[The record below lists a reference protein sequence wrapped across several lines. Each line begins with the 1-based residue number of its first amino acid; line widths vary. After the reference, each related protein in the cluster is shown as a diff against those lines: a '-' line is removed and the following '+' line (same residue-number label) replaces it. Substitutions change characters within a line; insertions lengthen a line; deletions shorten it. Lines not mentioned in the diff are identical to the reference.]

1 MAVDETGDDREGT
14 GMIGDADG
22 AVEDAD
28 EVIGDAH
35 GVIGTADVARLDPAK
50 WTIRDEEARTYVEQA
65 TDTVA
70 SLVRSTLGP
79 SGLEKLI
86 ETADLQDEREL
97 VLTGDA
103 GEILEAIHRGGGFDH
118 PVAAVFVDMV
128 DSMRRGLSDGTATT
142 VVLAHALV
150 ERGFDLV
157 REGLRPGTVVVGYAM
172 AAARAGEVL
181 DELARP
187 VTADDRDRL
196 RQVAATSMTADLPAD
211 RRTEYASMVAEA
223 VGELAAASETKW
235 LDTDDAK
242 VFAAGDR
249 PELRRGIVVRR
260 RVGGVDLPGEETDPE
275 RWELA
280 AADALRDA
288 TVAVVDRELDVE
300 ETATPLADGW
310 DAGVRVSSPDALS
323 AYRSEREARLDG
335 TARRLADAGVDV
347 VVAQPGLDDEVRSTL
362 GDVGVKVI
370 DGVQF
375 PESDVHRVARATGG
389 EVVSYI
395 DDLSP
400 DQLGHA
406 DRVVERIV
414 DGEAYASFEGD
425 GAAFT
430 LLLGPSS
437 DTEASRRERTVEDAL
452 DVTATAAMD
461 GQVLP
466 GAGAPAVAVAADL
479 REYARSVS
487 GREQLAVEAFADALE
502 DVPVALAR
510 NAGQD
515 PVATLADLRAAH
527 ATADDQPAAC
537 GLDVA
542 SGDPTD
548 AWESGVVE
556 PRRVF
561 SQAVETART
570 AVEHLL
576 TVDAVAF
583 PNVDWESF
591 EPRTEHE

>member
-1 MAVDETGDDREGT
+1 MVVDETGDDREGT
-14 GMIGDADG
+14 GVIRDADG
-22 AVEDAD
+22 AFEGTG

-35 GVIGTADVARLDPAK
+35 GVIGTVDVARLDPAE
-50 WTIRDEEARTYVEQA
+50 WTIRDVEARRYVERA

-79 SGLEKLI
+79 AGLEKLI

-103 GEILEAIHRGGGFDH
+103 GEILDAVHRGGGFDH
-118 PVAAVFVDMV
+118 PVAAVFVDVV
-128 DSMRRGLSDGTATT
+128 DSMQRGLSDGSATT

-157 REGLRPGTVVVGYAM
+157 REGLQPGTVVVGYAM

-196 RQVAATSMTADLPAD
+196 RRVAATSMTADLPD
-211 RRTEYASMVAEA
+211 DLRTEYASMVATA
-223 VGELAAASETKW
+223 VGELAAASATNW

-242 VFAAGDR
+242 VLATGDR
-249 PELRRGIVVRR
+249 PELRRGVVVRR
-260 RVGGVDLPGEETDPE
+260 RVGGVDLPGEGTDPE
-275 RWELA
+275 RWELSA
-280 AADALRDA
+280 VDALRDA

-300 ETATPLADGW
+300 ETATPLAG
-310 DAGVRVSSPDALS
+310 DAGARVSSPDALS
-323 AYRSEREARLDG
+323 AYRSQREARLDG

-347 VVAQPGLDDEVRSTL
+347 VVARPNFDDEVRASL
-362 GDVGVKVI
+362 GNVGITVV

-389 EVVSYI
+389 EVVSYL
-395 DDLSP
+395 DDLSA
-400 DQLGHA
+400 DKLGHA
-406 DRVVERIV
+406 NRVVERIV

-430 LLLGPSS
+430 LLLGSAS
-437 DTEASRRERTVEDAL
+437 DTEASRRERAVEDAL
-452 DVTATAAMD
+452 DVTATAVMD
-461 GQVLP
+461 EQVLP

-479 REYARSVS
+479 REHARSVS

-502 DVPVALAR
+502 VVPATLAR
-510 NAGQD
+510 NAGHD
-515 PVATLADLRAAH
+515 PIATLADLRTAH
-527 ATADDQPAAC
+527 ARADDRPADY

-542 SGDPTD
+542 SGDPTS
-548 AWESGVVE
+548 AWASGVVE

-570 AVEHLL
+570 VVEHLL